1 MIPNPPQIP
10 GTVVETLL
18 GDVSIRFFVTNPL
31 DAIQRHHYRGAFY
44 EEEDL
49 KLIADHVPAGSK
61 ILDVGSNV
69 GNHAVYFAKMLEA
82 VEVIA
87 IEPNPVA
94 YAILRI
100 NVALN
105 DATAIDLGHLGKAF
119 GSRPTRGNIQTRF
132 QNNLGL
138 GVLHED
144 DLGSIEVVTG
154 DSVVGLRDIN
164 FIKIDIE
171 GFEMEALAGLS
182 QTIHKNRPCIYIEVD
197 QKNDAA
203 FIEWRTKNRYDV
215 CQTIKRYAHNENYML
230 LPA

>member
-1 MIPNPPQIP
+1 MTPNLLQIP
-10 GTVVETLL
+10 GTVIETQL
-18 GDVSIRFFVTNPL
+18 GNVSIRFFVTNPL

-49 KLIADHVPAGSK
+49 QLIAKHVPAKSN

-69 GNHAVYFAKMLEA
+69 GNHAVYFAKMLGA
-82 VEVIA
+82 VAVIA

-94 YAILRI
+94 YNILRI

-119 GSRPTRGNIQTRF
+119 GSRPSRGNIQTRF

-154 DSVVGLRDIN
+154 DSVVGLRIID

-182 QTIHKNRPCIYIEVD
+182 QTIHRDRPCIYIEVD
-197 QKNDAA
+197 QKNEAS
-203 FIEWRTKNRYDV
+203 FREWRTINRYDV
-215 CQTIKRYAHNENYML
+215 CQTIKRYAHNENFLL